1 VQLPEVE
8 RDVRWGEYVS
18 LARTAEAVGFDSI
31 RLGDHL
37 LYRAEGRRPER
48 GPWDSWSLLAALAGL
63 TERVTLGPLVA
74 CTAFHPPGILARM
87 AAAIDEISNGRFVLG
102 LGAGWNEDEFRAF
115 GIPFDHRASRFEE
128 AFEIVRRLLSG
139 ERVTFT
145 GRYVRV
151 DDAVLLPRPK
161 RRPAMMVGSNGERIL
176 SAALPHVDVWNT
188 WYVDYGNTPAGFE
201 RLNAMVDEV
210 ARRCGRGPEEIARSA
225 CVLVVLD
232 RTIEE
237 RSLETPFPPL
247 EGSHERIASGLRQM
261 AEAGADE
268 VILVLNPI
276 TDASMRRL
284 GAVIDLLEA

>member
-1 VQLPEVE
+1 
-8 RDVRWGEYVS
+8 
-18 LARTAEAVGFDSI
+18 
-31 RLGDHL
+31 
-37 LYRAEGRRPER
+37 
-48 GPWDSWSLLAALAGL
+48 
-63 TERVTLGPLVA
+63 
-74 CTAFHPPGILARM
+74 M
-87 AAAIDEISNGRFVLG
+87 
-102 LGAGWNEDEFRAF
+102 
-115 GIPFDHRASRFEE
+115 
-128 AFEIVRRLLSG
+128 
-139 ERVTFT
+139 TFT